1 MPHGDGILIYPGD
14 ILGCKGPIASA
25 RLERWR
31 DGAEEME
38 LLRLVEKNYS
48 KEKADTLLNIVYS
61 SPLSFIEK
69 AHNIPF
75 FRKELLD
82 QLDKTIPIDY
92 KLRIT
97 DFI

>member
-1 MPHGDGILIYPGD
+1 M
-14 ILGCKGPIASA
+14 
-25 RLERWR
+25 
-31 DGAEEME
+31 
-38 LLRLVEKNYS
+38 EKNYS

-92 KLRIT
+92 KLVDLFYIYAAMV
-97 DFI
+97 FHILQIKNISSFSL

>member
-1 MPHGDGILIYPGD
+1 MIGL
-14 ILGCKGPIASA
+14 SA
-25 RLERWR
+25 
-31 DGAEEME
+31 
-38 LLRLVEKNYS
+38 YS
-48 KEKADTLLNIVYS
+48 DTIS
-61 SPLSFIEK
+61 SVAARSVIEK

>member
-1 MPHGDGILIYPGD
+1 
-14 ILGCKGPIASA
+14 
-25 RLERWR
+25 
-31 DGAEEME
+31 ME

-69 AHNIPF
+69 AHKIPF